1 MSNGTAFCA
10 PPRLPAGI
18 AAVLSLLLALPGCRA
33 PETSR
38 GSGVT
43 LRMLVPANERPFWIP
58 LAESFEK
65 AQPGVRIEL
74 EEGPVPTDLRESLT
88 TAALL
93 SGDGAF
99 DLVYLDVTWTSKLA
113 AAGWLLP
120 LDGEIG
126 EAEKAEFL
134 PQALAAGIFRGHLY
148 RIPFRTDVGLLYY
161 RADLLAAA
169 GIAPPRTFAELED
182 AARRLQSPPGR
193 WGFLWQG
200 AQYEGLVC
208 FFLEVL
214 HGHGGFWI
222 DPETLEVGLERPEA
236 AAALAFLLRARAPGG
251 ISPPGVAAY
260 KEEET
265 RHLFQSGRAVFLRN
279 WPYVW
284 RLAQRE
290 GSEVAGKVGVLP
302 VPTLSG
308 APGSGTLG
316 GWGLAVARS
325 SRHPAEALAF
335 LRHATTL
342 ESQRLFCEPT
352 GYAPARKVAY
362 DDPVLLASNPFL
374 ADLRQIHAGA
384 TPRPV
389 VARYEQAS
397 DILQRHLT
405 AAIAGLSTPGAA
417 LADAARETRLVLGET
432 P

>member
-1 MSNGTAFCA
+1 MSARGAGAA
-10 PPRLPAGI
+10 PALA
-18 AAVLSLLLALPGCRA
+18 LLLAVSGCRA
-33 PETSR
+33 GETPP
-38 GSGVT
+38 GNGVT
-43 LRMLVPANERPFWIP
+43 LRMLVPANERPFWMP
-58 LAESFEK
+58 LTESFTK
-65 AQPGVRIEL
+65 ARPGTRIVL

-93 SGDGAF
+93 SEDGAF

-126 EAEKAEFL
+126 EAERSAFL
-134 PQALAAGIFRGHLY
+134 PQALAAGLFRGRLY

-169 GIAPPRTFAELED
+169 GIAPPRTFAELEA
-182 AARRLQSPPGR
+182 AARRLQSPPER

-214 HGHGGFWI
+214 HGHGGSWI
-222 DPETLEVGLERPEA
+222 DPGTLEVGLDRPQAEA
-236 AAALAFLLRARAPGG
+236 ALSFLLRARAPGG
-251 ISPPGVAAY
+251 ISPQGVAAY

-265 RHLFQSGRAVFLRN
+265 RHLFQSGRAVFLRS

-290 GSEVAGKVGVLP
+290 GSAVAGRIGVLP

-308 APGSGTLG
+308 DAGSGTLG

-335 LRHATTL
+335 VRHATTL
-342 ESQRLFCEPT
+342 ESQRLFCEAT
-352 GYAPARKVAY
+352 GFAPARADAY
-362 DDPVLLASNPFL
+362 ENPALLAANPFL
-374 ADLRQIHAGA
+374 ADLRRIHAGA

-389 VARYEQAS
+389 IARYAQAS

-405 AAIAGLSTPGAA
+405 AALAGLSTPRAA
-417 LADAARETRLVLGET
+417 LASAARETRLVIGDA

>member
-1 MSNGTAFCA
+1 MKRGGPGAAMS
-10 PPRLPAGI
+10 
-18 AAVLSLLLALPGCRA
+18 LALLVAAAGCRGGS
-33 PETSR
+33 PEHVP
-38 GSGVT
+38 GVT
-43 LRMLVPANERPFWIP
+43 LRMLVPANERPFWLP
-58 LAESFEK
+58 LAESFAK
-65 AQPGVRIEL
+65 AHAGVRVDL

-88 TAALL
+88 TTALL

-99 DLVYLDVTWTSKLA
+99 DVVYLDVTWTSKLA

-120 LDGEIG
+120 LDADVGET
-126 EAEKAEFL
+126 ERAAFL
-134 PQALAAGIFRGHLY
+134 PQALAAGVFRGRLY
-148 RIPFRTDVGLLYY
+148 RLPFRTDVGLLYY

-169 GIAPPRTFAELED
+169 SIAPPRTFAELEE
-182 AARRLQSPPGR
+182 AARRLQSPPAR

-208 FFLEVL
+208 FFLEML

-222 DPETLEVGLERPEA
+222 DPETLDVGLDRPEA
-236 AAALAFLLRARAPGG
+236 EAALAFLVRSRGPGG

-265 RHLFQSGRAVFLRN
+265 RHLFQSGRAVFLRS

-290 GSEVAGKVGVLP
+290 GSEVAGKIGVLAL
-302 VPTLSG
+302 PTLSG

-316 GWGLAVARS
+316 GWGLAVAS
-325 SRHPAEALAF
+325 ASRHPREALAF

-352 GYAPARKVAY
+352 GFAPARRDAY
-362 DDPVLLASNPFL
+362 ADPALLASNPFL
-374 ADLRQIHAGA
+374 AQLGSIHSNA

-389 VARYEQAS
+389 VARYAQAS

-405 AAIAGLSTPGAA
+405 GALAGLATPREA
-417 LADAARETRLVLGET
+417 LAAAARETRDILGEG